1 MFFLCTDYYK
11 RKEKS
16 SLTDVCKID
25 DRKTC
30 RERISL
36 SASQRGSLTV
46 EAACILP
53 IFLYAVLAVL
63 NFFDAVHVAG
73 GVAEGL
79 QDAGKQMAVYAYV
92 KEAAAGDEK
101 GKAAGVVSLLYAK
114 NRIRQAVGEDAPSI
128 RLIRSSVLKGDE
140 MIDLVAEYRF
150 QWRNP
155 FLMTMDL
162 PMLQRARI
170 RAWTGRDKG
179 DGGDGED
186 TKSNEM
192 VYVTVNGSVYHRSRE
207 CSHIRLSVRTVSKA
221 QISGLRNED
230 GGKYYPCESC
240 GGKGNRVYI
249 TETGDR
255 YHSSLTCSR
264 LKRGVLEVPLSQVE
278 KWKPCSRCG
287 K

>member
-1 MFFLCTDYYK
+1 M
-11 RKEKS
+11 
-16 SLTDVCKID
+16 
-25 DRKTC
+25 
-30 RERISL
+30 
-36 SASQRGSLTV
+36 
-46 EAACILP
+46 
-53 IFLYAVLAVL
+53 
-63 NFFDAVHVAG
+63 
-73 GVAEGL
+73 
-79 QDAGKQMAVYAYV
+79 M
-92 KEAAAGDEK
+92 
-101 GKAAGVVSLLYAK
+101 
-114 NRIRQAVGEDAPSI
+114 
-128 RLIRSSVLKGDE
+128 
-140 MIDLVAEYRF
+140 
-150 QWRNP
+150 
-155 FLMTMDL
+155 MDL

-170 RAWTGRDKG
+170 RAWTGRDKTG
-179 DGGDGED
+179 GGDGED
-186 TKSNEM
+186 AKSNEM

-240 GGKGNRVYI
+240 GGKGNQVYI